1 MILLYSW
8 DGDPVLNL
16 DSLTHVD
23 HLLTVPNSGL
33 TSLFSKT
40 LPSYGSYL
48 HCTHN
53 YSQPNNNFFFPIQ
66 NQLSLDSLP
75 SLLIPKQILGTF
87 MKMQFMS
94 HENNQKCTSL
104 SFRENKIH

>member
-8 DGDPVLNL
+8 DGDPFLNL

-33 TSLFSKT
+33 TSVFSKT

-48 HCTHN
+48 HCIHN
-53 YSQPNNNFFFPIQ
+53 YSQSINKFFFHSKPALIRQ
-66 NQLSLDSLP
+66 P
-75 SLLIPKQILGTF
+75 SLSSYT
-87 MKMQFMS
+87 
-94 HENNQKCTSL
+94 
-104 SFRENKIH
+104 

>member
-8 DGDPVLNL
+8 DGDPFLNL

-48 HCTHN
+48 HCIHN
-53 YSQPNNNFFFPIQ
+53 YSQSINKFFSIQ

-94 HENNQKCTSL
+94 T
-104 SFRENKIH
+104 

>member
-23 HLLTVPNSGL
+23 HLLTVRNSGL

-53 YSQPNNNFFFPIQ
+53 YSQPNNNFFSHSKPALIRQPF
-66 NQLSLDSLP
+66 LSSY
-75 SLLIPKQILGTF
+75 T
-87 MKMQFMS
+87 
-94 HENNQKCTSL
+94 
-104 SFRENKIH
+104 